1 MKNTIRT
8 FFLKIW
14 SKLIVTILGILLYFL
29 AIRLSED
36 IKGLLINI
44 AASLISIPIIFIAYE
59 LWDEKTHRALNE
71 SVYSYVENEMSQ
83 AMLEIRKTMEMLLRG
98 YTVYF
103 DYGDIVIDDSDYENQ
118 ILKMNDLAKVHF
130 DEDGDPYQLKYQLE
144 YIDELEEDIFDL
156 YELEKDTV
164 VPFMSEIGYLGYQ
177 IFDIDLENII
187 EDLNGL
193 LNNSFIME
201 RMNDKENL
209 IIIHLLES
217 IKMLNSFISYNKEK
231 LFLRS
236 SINIQGFKYKIE
248 TINNSPMGKMKLY
261 SLYYSEEEYIMKENS
276 EDDKEFY
283 EQLLER
289 KVFIDVPEDKLLS
302 VYIVNP
308 DYYIIFGDLITEVLS
323 CIKEWR
329 TTSAGSVVRDY
340 NTGWIGPL

>member
-1 MKNTIRT
+1 MKNTIKT

-83 AMLEIRKTMEMLLRG
+83 AMLEIRKTMEMLTRG

-118 ILKMNDLAKVHF
+118 ILKMNNFAKVHF
-130 DEDGDPYQLKYQLE
+130 DEDGEPYQLE
-144 YIDELEEDIFDL
+144 YIDELEEDIFDI

-164 VPFMSEIGYLGYQ
+164 VPFMSEVRYLGYQ

-187 EDLNGL
+187 KDLNVL

-201 RMNDKENL
+201 KMNDKENL

-217 IKMLNSFISYNKEK
+217 IKMLNCFVSYNKEN

-236 SINIQGFKYKIE
+236 SINMQGFKYE
-248 TINNSPMGKMKLY
+248 TEIINYSPMEKIKLY
-261 SLYYSEEEYIMKENS
+261 SLYYSEEEYIKEENAV
-276 EDDKEFY
+276 DNKEYY

-289 KVFIDVPEDKLLS
+289 KVFIDAPEDKLLS
-302 VYIVNP
+302 VYVVNP
-308 DYYIIFGDLITEVLS
+308 DYYIILGDLITEVIS

-329 TTSAGSVVRDY
+329 TTSAGSIVRNY